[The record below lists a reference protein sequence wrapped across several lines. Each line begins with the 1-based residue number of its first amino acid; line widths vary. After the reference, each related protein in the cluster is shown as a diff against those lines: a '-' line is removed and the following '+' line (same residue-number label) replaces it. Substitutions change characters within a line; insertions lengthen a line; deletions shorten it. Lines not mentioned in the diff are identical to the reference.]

1 MFRFAHIEHLW
12 WLLAILVILIAFGS
26 HLVWTKK
33 KVAQISSVKFRNVV
47 IPQFNTKT
55 KWAHLILF
63 LFMWVFLILGIA
75 NPQIG
80 SKLYEAKREG
90 IDLMVAV
97 DVSNSMMAEDIKP
110 NRLER
115 TRMGVEKLIDNLQGD
130 RLGIVIFAGKA
141 YVQLPLTTDYAAA
154 KLFTSSLS
162 TGSVNSQGTSIGA
175 AIETCL
181 SSFDFETKTSKAII
195 VVTDGEDHEED
206 AIKLATEAKEKG
218 VTIYTIG
225 LGSVKGAPIP
235 IYKNGVQLGYRKDK
249 EGNTIITK
257 LNEEMLVELASAGGG
272 QFFRADNGHIG
283 LREILEEINKLETT
297 ELDTKIFSDYEDR
310 FQLFLGAALLFLIIE
325 ILWPEKRLKFIDKL
339 NLFGVKK

>member
-12 WLLAILVILIAFGS
+12 WLTGIILVTIAFAS
-26 HLVWTKK
+26 HLIWTKK
-33 KVAQISSVKFRNVV
+33 KVNELSSIKLRSLVL
-47 IPQFNTKT
+47 PQFNTKT
-55 KWAHLILF
+55 KWAHLLLF
-63 LFMWVFLILGIA
+63 VLMWVFLILGIA

-154 KLFTSSLS
+154 KLFTNSLS

-175 AIETCL
+175 ALETCL
-181 SSFDFETKTSKAII
+181 SSFDFESKTSKAII
-195 VVTDGEDHEED
+195 IVTDGEDHEED
-206 AIKLATEAKEKG
+206 ALKLAKQANDKG

-235 IYKNGVQLGYRKDK
+235 IYRNGVQLGYRKDK
-249 EGNTIITK
+249 DGNTIITK
-257 LNEEMLVELASAGGG
+257 LNEEMLVDLANAGGG
-272 QFFRADNGHIG
+272 KFFRADNGHIG
-283 LREILEEINKLETT
+283 LRSILDEINKLETT

-310 FQLFLGAALLFLIIE
+310 FQFFLAASLVLLLME

>member
-1 MFRFAHIEHLW
+1 MFRFAHTEHLW
-12 WLLAILVILIAFGS
+12 WLATIIIMVVAFGS
-26 HLVWTKK
+26 HLIWTKK
-33 KVAQISSVKFRNVV
+33 RVNELSSIKLRGLVL
-47 IPQFNTKT
+47 PQFNTKT

-63 LFMWVFLILGIA
+63 ILMWVFLILGIA

-154 KLFTSSLS
+154 KLFTNSLS

-175 AIETCL
+175 ALETCL
-181 SSFDFETKTSKAII
+181 ASFDFETKSSKAII

-206 AIKLATEAKEKG
+206 AIEMAKEAREMG
-218 VTIYTIG
+218 VSIYTIG
-225 LGSVKGAPIP
+225 LGSVQGAPIP

-257 LNEEMLVELASAGGG
+257 LNENMLTDIANEGGG
-272 QFFRADNGHIG
+272 QFFRANNGRIG
-283 LREILEEINKLETT
+283 LRDILDEINKLETT
-297 ELDTKIFSDYEDR
+297 ELETKIFSDYEDR
-310 FQLFLGAALLFLIIE
+310 FQFFLGAALFFLFIE